1 MPGIVLVEYVGRR
14 ETKSGS
20 PASLST
26 EDAAMEMT
34 AEVLTFPNL
43 DEPARV
49 AGVWLRRVLIFA
61 MVAVGVVLTLWILS
75 HVGPVVYGLPAFFRR
90 SSGVSSAS

>member
-1 MPGIVLVEYVGRR
+1 
-14 ETKSGS
+14 
-20 PASLST
+20 
-26 EDAAMEMT
+26 MEMT
-34 AEVLTFPNL
+34 AEVLAFPTTL

-49 AGVWLRRVLIFA
+49 AGVWFRRVLIFA

-90 SSGVSSAS
+90 TSGASPVS